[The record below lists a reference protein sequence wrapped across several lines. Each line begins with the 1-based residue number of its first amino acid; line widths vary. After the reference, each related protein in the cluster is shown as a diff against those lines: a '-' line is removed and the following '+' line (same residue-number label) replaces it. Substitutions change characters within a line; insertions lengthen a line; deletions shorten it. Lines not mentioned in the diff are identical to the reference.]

1 MRAWHRM
8 AGLAAPAGLIALG
21 IALICSVPAAADPP
35 AEDTVAPAPPTGP
48 LPPPGTSLGSVLAQ
62 NGSAP
67 TGPLG
72 LPDLSAHS
80 LELILG
86 QNSAPAAPGAGTA
99 VVAPDLQAFDNQYLL
114 PQNVTPAAPG
124 HGTPAAGIGSDDP
137 NASNGRLAMLRRL
150 HAMYQSGGLDGA
162 LLGQRPAEQLGDPLP
177 GTAPGPEIYLPPG
190 LGQNLSDPPPPA
202 PAAPN

>member
-1 MRAWHRM
+1 M
-8 AGLAAPAGLIALG
+8 
-21 IALICSVPAAADPP
+21 
-35 AEDTVAPAPPTGP
+35 
-48 LPPPGTSLGSVLAQ
+48 
-62 NGSAP
+62 
-67 TGPLG
+67 
-72 LPDLSAHS
+72 
-80 LELILG
+80 
-86 QNSAPAAPGAGTA
+86 
-99 VVAPDLQAFDNQYLL
+99 VAPDLQAFDNQYLL

-190 LGQNLSDPPPPA
+190 LGQNLSGPPPPA